1 MGNPKARR
9 PRRLVVTFVL
19 IEFALFLGGWRVGAG
34 LAAAVL
40 PGFAGA
46 TPATAAP
53 AGLAGRWVGTWKSAQ
68 FPANGHFSATLSRK
82 PAWWGGAEIVGT
94 LEFGGDRCVGGLK
107 ASGTYYRGRE
117 YLLTAKAADGAV
129 RLTATVAISTGAPR
143 SLSGHYDVAPSGA
156 CGADSGT
163 LKATAR

>member
-1 MGNPKARR
+1 MRSGGVGSAR
-9 PRRLVVTFVL
+9 PRHRWLFG
-19 IEFALFLGGWRVGAG
+19 AL

-46 TPATAAP
+46 TPAPAAS

-68 FPANGHFSATLSRK
+68 SPAKGRFSATLSRK

-117 YLLTAKAADGAV
+117 YLLTAKAPDGAV
-129 RLTATVAISTGAPR
+129 RLTAAVTVSTGAPR
-143 SLSGHYDVAPSGA
+143 SLSGHYDVAPGGAA

-163 LKATAR
+163 LNATVR